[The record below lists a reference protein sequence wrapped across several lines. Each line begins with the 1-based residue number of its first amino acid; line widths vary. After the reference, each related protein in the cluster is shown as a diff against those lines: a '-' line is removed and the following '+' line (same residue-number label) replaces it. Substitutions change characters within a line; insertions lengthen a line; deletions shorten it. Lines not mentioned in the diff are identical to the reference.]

1 MEHRQHRQGNIFG
14 RIFRFDEF
22 PEHCRLPFSSP
33 ALSRPP
39 SAAANI
45 ENTDVLMPPAG
56 QSHDA
61 GVNAANAANENA
73 EDDGNFNEQT
83 TLLNNEEESFALAP
97 VDASALKGV
106 TKAKRKRK
114 LIVDEVKNISGEEMK
129 SQLANTSDIITTL
142 DLAPPTKRYMQ

>member
-1 MEHRQHRQGNIFG
+1 M
-14 RIFRFDEF
+14 
-22 PEHCRLPFSSP
+22 
-33 ALSRPP
+33 PP
-39 SAAANI
+39 VGTSHDPSGIAANV
-45 ENTDVLMPPAG
+45 D
-56 QSHDA
+56 
-61 GVNAANAANENA
+61 ENA

-142 DLAPPTKRYMQ
+142 DLAPPTKRFGSLTAQSSPMCHDLNHLFRFQINVLERHWWRGESIYTVYARH